1 MTMLYF
7 FPCTAHRTM
16 NMKIFLKFICPFM
29 INKSKAEFQ
38 QNFVKKHEFMNY
50 LLNLIKLKYN
60 S

>member
-1 MTMLYF
+1 
-7 FPCTAHRTM
+7 
-16 NMKIFLKFICPFM
+16 M